1 MAPSTKFTVRLCKW
15 PATTLTWYSPERTS
29 CPLLLQPGD
38 EVLRFQE
45 TARAAGLSLA
55 MTVMLELAPLAQSA
69 ELQIRRSPEVMTTD
83 TNLRLMLKRHGCL
96 AWEATCAVNRGVLP
110 G

>member
-1 MAPSTKFTVRLCKW
+1 
-15 PATTLTWYSPERTS
+15 
-29 CPLLLQPGD
+29 
-38 EVLRFQE
+38 
-45 TARAAGLSLA
+45 